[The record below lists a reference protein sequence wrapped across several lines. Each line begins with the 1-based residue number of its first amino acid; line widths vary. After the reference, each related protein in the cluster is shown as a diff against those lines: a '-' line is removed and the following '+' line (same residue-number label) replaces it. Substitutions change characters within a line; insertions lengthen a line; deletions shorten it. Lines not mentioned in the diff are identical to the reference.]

1 MFVSW
6 RWISQWVDTQGVDPV
21 AFAQRF
27 TCTVAEI
34 DKVHDIGK
42 DLSEVR
48 VADIMAVTDH
58 PAADKLHLATVDLGA
73 LGQVTVVCGAPG
85 LVVGMRVPFVPP
97 GVTLPSGIT
106 VRDGE
111 VRGVPSPGML
121 ASEADLGLSDDH
133 SGLLSLDGC
142 HAPAGTRLPDAVQV
156 RDVLYEVDNKSITH
170 RPDLWGQYGMA
181 REIAAMLGLPLL
193 PLELD
198 VELGHGAPLDIAVLA
213 PELCPRYVCARMT
226 DIVIAPAPVDLRLR
240 LRRLGVRP
248 INNVVDATN
257 LVMLET
263 GNPLHAFDARS
274 LRGEQIRVRRAQPG
288 ETLTTLD
295 GQVRTLLP
303 SDCVIAD
310 GQGAVALAG
319 VMGGADSE
327 IKDDTVTL
335 ILEAAA
341 FDAAT
346 IRKTAMR
353 LGMRTE
359 SSARFEKALDP
370 ALPGIAARRF
380 LRLVGKLS
388 PGARVSSELADAGPF
403 RSQPPH
409 TIHITTTLAY
419 LRERLGV
426 SAIEMP
432 DAWIEACLQR
442 LDFRILREEGA
453 LHVSVPTWR
462 ATKDVSIAEDLVEE
476 LGRHFGYGNI
486 HAQAPL
492 IPSKPPFTP
501 PLRLLERQVRALLV
515 EGAGLTEVLTYAF
528 DHEGDRARL
537 GLSEGEL
544 PRLGVR
550 NAISSEH
557 KYLRRNLAPN
567 LIAALGRN
575 LQQGDGRQA
584 TREGLQIGLF
594 EIGRVF
600 VPVPDRELTAAE
612 QHAVDR
618 GVPDLALALHG
629 DVYRRSWL
637 ARMTPDMA
645 QAVDKATS
653 AGSALPWQPMRLC
666 VAIGE
671 RLGGAAEGG
680 RRVDVP
686 REVSE
691 RLFRQAVGIAESVL
705 DTAGRGSAVLIA
717 RAAPNLSWPVAPPD
731 AAVTW
736 LHPAREALLT
746 AGNGQVIGHLALIH
760 PSVRQQM
767 EVAAD
772 LLVIEIDLG
781 AVLAL
786 PEVRVQGKEPDRFPA
801 STLDVTFP
809 VHPGAKYAEIVGW
822 TRAFARPRLGTDVQ
836 LAFEFVSEHRPVGGQ
851 RAITLRLHL
860 RAPDRT
866 LSAEDLKGVSG
877 DVVVAAFLADAAG
890 VP

>member
-42 DLSEVR
+42 DLGEVR
-48 VADIMAVTDH
+48 VADVIAVSDH

-73 LGQVTVVCGAPG
+73 RGQVTVVCGAPD
-85 LVVGMRVPFVPP
+85 LAVGMRVPFVPP

-106 VRDGE
+106 VREGE

-181 REIAAMLGLPLL
+181 REIAAMLGQPLL

-198 VELGHGAPLDIAVLA
+198 VPLGEGAPLDVAVLA
-213 PELCPRYVCARMT
+213 PDLCPRYVCARMT
-226 DIVIAPAPVDLRLR
+226 DVAIAPSPVDLRLR

-274 LRGEQIRVRRAQPG
+274 LRGDVIRVRRA
-288 ETLTTLD
+288 ETQETITTLD
-295 GQVRTLLP
+295 GQIRALQP

-310 GQGAVALAG
+310 AQGAVALAG

-327 IKDDTVTL
+327 IKDDTATL

-380 LRLVGKLS
+380 LRLVSELS
-388 PGARVSSELADAGPF
+388 PGARVSSDLADVGPF

-426 SAIEMP
+426 SAAEMS
-432 DAWIEACLQR
+432 DTWIETCLHR
-442 LDFRILREEGA
+442 LDFRVLREQDT
-453 LHVSVPTWR
+453 LHVTVPTWR

-486 HAQAPL
+486 RAQAPL

-501 PLRLLERQVRALLV
+501 PLRLLERQIRSALVL
-515 EGAGLTEVLTYAF
+515 GASLTEVLTYGF

-537 GLSEGEL
+537 GLSEGDL
-544 PRLGVR
+544 TRLGVR

-600 VPVPDRELTAAE
+600 LPVPDRDLTAAE
-612 QHAVDR
+612 QEAVDR
-618 GVPDLALALHG
+618 GVPDLALAPHD

-637 ARMTPDMA
+637 ARMSPDMA
-645 QAVDKATS
+645 QAVDKATVS
-653 AGSALPWQPMRLC
+653 GGKLPWQPMRLG

-686 REVSE
+686 RDVSE
-691 RLFRQAVGIAESVL
+691 RLFRRAVGIVELVL
-705 DTAGRGSAVLIA
+705 EKAGRGSPVLVA
-717 RAAPNLSWPVAPPD
+717 RAAPNLYWPVAAPD
-731 AAVTW
+731 GTVTW

-746 AGNGQVIGHLALIH
+746 AGNGQVIGHLGLVH
-760 PSVRQQM
+760 PGVRQRL

-772 LLVIEIDLG
+772 LLVIELDL
-781 AVLAL
+781 AAILAL
-786 PEVRVQGKEPDRFPA
+786 PAVRVEGKEPDRFPA

-809 VHPGAKYAEIVGW
+809 VLPHTTFAEIVNW
-822 TRAFARPRLGTDVQ
+822 TRQAVQPTLGPSVY
-836 LAFEFVSEHRPVGGQ
+836 LAFEFVSEHRPPGGQ
-851 RAITLRLHL
+851 RTLTLRLHL

-877 DVVVAAFLADAAG
+877 EALVARFLADAVGAS
-890 VP
+890 